1 MLSEN
6 WIKDLKVYLKSVHQ
20 LPGIRSE
27 PIQTDAHTFAYI
39 LMYFIKARSAGEMTL
54 ETFRLQLLKIGV
66 LVEQKCREVRLHLA
80 SEFAWRDQF
89 QVAWANT

>member
-1 MLSEN
+1 MDQGLEGLLEVRRTSCQEFRANQFRLML
-6 WIKDLKVYLKSVHQ
+6 
-20 LPGIRSE
+20 
-27 PIQTDAHTFAYI
+27 HTFAYI
-39 LMYFIKARSAGEMTL
+39 LMYFIKKRAQLREMTL

>member
-1 MLSEN
+1 ML
-6 WIKDLKVYLKSVHQ
+6 
-20 LPGIRSE
+20 
-27 PIQTDAHTFAYI
+27 HTFAYI
-39 LMYFIKARSAGEMTL
+39 LMYFIKKRAQLREMTL
-54 ETFRLQLLKIGV
+54 DTFRLQLLKIGV